1 MKVLEAIVLGIVLT
15 LVIQAS
21 SQTLVIN
28 EVMASNKT
36 NLSDGFGE
44 NDDWIELYN
53 AGDSAIDIGNFFITD
68 NINNPTKHQIPS
80 TKPYWTTIDSGQR
93 IILWVD
99 GDDEQGTRHLN
110 FNLAQKGGFIAIFDS
125 DTNLIDQLNYP
136 LQYTDISYGREQD
149 ASKQMCFFDNP
160 TANSPNIGGSRI
172 NDPTIFPEFSIS
184 SGFYDSSIT
193 IALSCNY
200 EGSIYYS
207 TNGQEPTI
215 KQGSLY
221 TSPIVIDST
230 TVLRATLIRKGYFPG
245 TIVTQTY
252 FINEKTSLPV
262 ISLTADPKDLWDKK
276 KGIYYKYKKKG
287 WERQGNVEYF
297 DLSDSGAL
305 YPAFNNA
312 INMRISGK
320 TSRRQPKKSF
330 ALFTDDA
337 YGNSRI
343 NYQIFK
349 DKDIHSFG
357 SIGIRSD
364 ATSGR
369 NVPDLWVGERFKNEL
384 LYEVNKEMGSTVAM
398 QAYQPVL
405 LFLNGKYWGLYNLME
420 RKGADF
426 IKNNFGFANVD
437 IMTGESETVVR
448 GNSNQYDKLTT
459 VILKNPEMDDST
471 YTKVCTMMNMNCF
484 IDYWIYEVYSSTHD
498 NQVNIRYWR
507 PKGPNQKW
515 QWISYDQD
523 SWHTYDENSINR
535 FSETDAVFLFSQL
548 IKNETFKKDYANRMC
563 DYLNTTLHSD
573 NVIKLVNQITNNIA
587 LEVPREK
594 ERWQDTMLYIA
605 SNHRIEW
612 IMEYAVQR
620 PCNIRS
626 DLMKEFGIDGTEA
639 EVTIKAIG
647 DGDVQL
653 NSIRIEE
660 YPWTGYYLENLP
672 ISVKAL
678 PKPGYKFVGWKD
690 RSYPKRDSIEIM
702 PKPGVKIEPVFK
714 KKLSSK
720 ITELFN

>member
-1 MKVLEAIVLGIVLT
+1 MKIREAIILGVLLPLAIQTSCQSIVISEL
-15 LVIQAS
+15 
-21 SQTLVIN
+21 
-28 EVMASNKT
+28 MAANKK
-36 NLSDGFGE
+36 NISDGFGE
-44 NDDWIELYN
+44 SDDWIELYN
-53 AGDSAIDIGNFFITD
+53 AGDSSIDIGNFFLTD
-68 NINNPTKHQIPS
+68 NINNPTKHQIPA
-80 TKPYWTTIDSGQR
+80 TKPYWTTIESHQR

-136 LQYTDISYGREQD
+136 LQYSDISYGREQD
-149 ASKQMCFFDNP
+149 ASNQMCFFPIP
-160 TANSPNIGGSRI
+160 TGGSPNVGGSRI
-172 NDPTIFPEFSIS
+172 NDPAVFPEFSIS

-193 IALSCNY
+193 ISLSCSY

-207 TNGQEPTI
+207 TDGKEPTI
-215 KQGSLY
+215 EQGILY
-221 TSPIVIDST
+221 DSPIKIDST
-230 TVLRATLIRKGYFPG
+230 TVLRATLIRKGYFAG
-245 TIVTQTY
+245 TIVTQSY
-252 FINEKTSLPV
+252 FINENPSIPV
-262 ISLTADPKDLWDKK
+262 VSLTADPKDLWDKK
-276 KGIYYKYKKKG
+276 QGIYYKYKRKG

-337 YGNSRI
+337 YGHSRI

-384 LYEVNKEMGSTVAM
+384 LYEVNKEMGSTVGM

-426 IKNNFGFANVD
+426 IENNFGFANVD
-437 IMTGESETVVR
+437 IMTGENETVVR
-448 GNSNQYDKLTT
+448 GNSRRYDELTT
-459 VILKNPEMDDST
+459 FILKNPSLNDSI
-471 YTKVCTMMNMNCF
+471 YAKLCTMMNMECY

-507 PKGPNQKW
+507 PKGPSQKW
-515 QWISYDQD
+515 EWISYDQD
-523 SWHTYDENSINR
+523 SWHTYDENSISR
-535 FSETDAVFLFSQL
+535 FAEGDEVFLFSL
-548 IKNETFKKDYANRMC
+548 LLESEHFRKDFANRMC
-563 DYLNTTLHSD
+563 DYLNTTLQSD
-573 NVIKLVNQITNNIA
+573 NVIRLVNQITNHIA

-594 ERWQDTMLYIA
+594 ERWQDTMLYIP
-605 SNHRIEW
+605 SNQRVDW

-626 DLMKEFGIDGTEA
+626 HIMTHYGLEGGEA
-639 EVTIKAIG
+639 EITLKGNENGDIQINSITIKK
-647 DGDVQL
+647 
-653 NSIRIEE
+653 
-660 YPWTGYYLENLP
+660 YPWKGYYLENIP
-672 ISVKAL
+672 ISLQAI
-678 PKPGYKFVGWKD
+678 PKPGYKFVGWSDK
-690 RSYPKRDSIEIM
+690 SYPKEEHIEIM
-702 PKPGVKIEPVFK
+702 PKPGMQIEPKFK
-714 KKLSSK
+714 KQRNIK
-720 ITELFN
+720 